1 MSHKEKL
8 SGVFPPFMTPFG
20 EEGEVSYSKLAEN
33 IEKYNETDLR
43 GYMPLGSNGEFMSLT
58 EEESLKIIDVFKEKK
73 AADKTIIAGAGRESA
88 NATLDFI
95 NKIAD
100 KDVDYATL
108 LPPHYFVGAM
118 TDDVLIK
125 FYTAVADKSPIP
137 IMIYNAPKF
146 ASGLLIS
153 ANVISALAAHP
164 NIAGMKDT
172 SKEDISM
179 YVEAVPDGADFCVLA
194 GTISKFYKSLLAGA
208 VGGVLSMANY
218 LPDMCCQLYEIYLSG
233 DTEKGQKEDEYVR
246 SLSAQAAGKYGVAG
260 VKAAMDLLGYFG
272 GDPRIPLSPIDAQSK
287 AELKAVLEKEGL
299 L

>member
-20 EEGEVSYSKLAEN
+20 ESAEVSYNKLAEN

-58 EEESLKIIDVFKEKK
+58 EEESLKILDVFKGKK

-88 NATLDFI
+88 KATLDFI

-100 KDVDYATL
+100 KGVDYATL
-108 LPPHYFVGAM
+108 LPPHYFVAAM

-125 FYTAVADKSPIP
+125 FYTAVADKSHIP
-137 IMIYNAPKF
+137 IMVYNAPKF

-153 ANVISALAAHP
+153 ANVISALASHP
-164 NIAGMKDT
+164 NIAGIKDT
-172 SKEDISM
+172 SKEDISI
-179 YVEAVPDGADFCVLA
+179 YIKAAENADFCVLA
-194 GTISKFYKSLLAGA
+194 GTINKFYKTLLQGG
-208 VGGVLSMANY
+208 VGGVLSIANY
-218 LPDMCCQLYEIYLSG
+218 LPEKCCQLHQIYLSG
-233 DTEKGQKEDEYVR
+233 DLGKGQKMDEYMR
-246 SLSAQAAGKYGVAG
+246 TLSSNAAGKHGVAG
-260 VKAAMDLLGYFG
+260 VKAAMDLLDYYG
-272 GDPRIPLSPIDAQSK
+272 GSPRLPLLPLGDEAK
-287 AELKAVLEKEGL
+287 AELKAVLEDEGL